1 MWRGVLL
8 QITKEFN
15 MGILNKGFAIA
26 IDGPSGVGKS
36 TVAKLLAKQLN
47 ITYIDTGA
55 MYRAVALYNI
65 RNNSSHAVEKSLEK
79 INIELSI
86 QNSEQRIFLNGE
98 DVTTLIRTQEV
109 SDATSR
115 VVAVN
120 ETVRKKLVELQQ
132 QMAKKNAVVMDGR
145 DIGSQVLPNAQVKI
159 YLDAAPEI
167 RAKRRALEMQGKGQP
182 HDFVQ
187 ILQEIH
193 ERDER
198 DKNRLISPLVQTPD
212 AIYLDTVDLTPAE
225 VAQKIADIVKERV

>member
-1 MWRGVLL
+1 
-8 QITKEFN
+8 

-65 RNNSSHAVEKSLEK
+65 RNNSCDAVEKSLDE

-86 QNSEQRIFLNGE
+86 QNGEQRIFLNGE
-98 DVTTLIRTQEV
+98 DITTLIRTQEV

-145 DIGSQVLPNAQVKI
+145 DIGSQVLPGAQVKI

-167 RAKRRALEMQGKGQP
+167 RAKRRALEMQEKGQP
-182 HDFVQ
+182 HDFAQ

-198 DKNRLISPLVQTPD
+198 DKNRAISPLVQTPD
-212 AIYLDTVDLTPAE
+212 AIYLDTAGLTPAE
-225 VAQKIADIVKERV
+225 VAQKIENIVKERA

>member
-1 MWRGVLL
+1 
-8 QITKEFN
+8 